1 MHTLEIVDKL
11 AFFQGLTDEE
21 KETVSQLQ
29 MRIFRYHPGSIII
42 RKGDLDGDL
51 FIILKGTATVVGSR
65 SIPLAILK
73 GGDVFGE
80 VSFLAQGRA
89 RTADVVSNGE
99 IIVIRLDQQAFAS
112 LDGPLREKLK
122 DKLIKILI
130 DRLVTPS
137 AAADVSFNWT
147 HSGPEAAG

>member
-11 AFFQGLTDEE
+11 VFFQGLTDEE
-21 KETVSQLQ
+21 KETVSRLQ

-51 FIILKGTATVVGSR
+51 FILLKGTATVVGNR

-80 VSFLAQGRA
+80 VSFLSQGRA

-99 IIVIRLDQQAFAS
+99 IIVIRLDQEAFAS

-130 DRLVTPS
+130 DRLVTPHAS
-137 AAADVSFNWT
+137 VDVSFNWT